1 MKKTWIVICLILSF
15 LIIYL
20 LQSNFFS
27 WFNISG
33 VKPNLFVVLVL
44 VTGLFIGR
52 RAGILFGVLFGISL
66 DFFISKSIGISAV
79 MLGIIGFIGGYLD
92 KSFSKDSRITM
103 ITIIA
108 ITTFLYE
115 IGIITFNYFING
127 AQLPVLYVIKTLII
141 ELIYNSIITI
151 IIYPLIMKLGYRIEE
166 NFKDFDVFEGI
177 KAGLEEALAYERG
190 TASPE
195 TFARKNSE
203 E

>member
-1 MKKTWIVICLILSF
+1 MKKSWIVICLILTF

-27 WFNISG
+27 WFNIAG
-33 VKPNLFVVLVL
+33 VKPNLLVILVL

-52 RAGILFGVLFGISL
+52 RAGIIFGVLFGISL
-66 DFFISKSIGISAV
+66 DFFIGKSIGISGV

-103 ITIIA
+103 ITMIV

-115 IGIITFNYFING
+115 LGVIILNYFING
-127 AQLPVLYVIKTLII
+127 AQLQILYVIKTLII

-166 NFKDFDVFEGI
+166 NFKENRILTRYF
-177 KAGLEEALAYERG
+177 
-190 TASPE
+190 
-195 TFARKNSE
+195 
-203 E
+203 

>member
-27 WFNISG
+27 WFNIVG
-33 VKPNLFVVLVL
+33 VKPNLFVILVL
-44 VTGLFIGR
+44 MTGLFIGK
-52 RAGILFGVLFGISL
+52 RAGIIFGILFGISL
-66 DFFISKSIGISAV
+66 DFFISKSIGISSV

-103 ITIIA
+103 ITMIA

-115 IGIITFNYFING
+115 IGVITFNYFING

-166 NFKDFDVFEGI
+166 NFKENRILTRYF
-177 KAGLEEALAYERG
+177 
-190 TASPE
+190 
-195 TFARKNSE
+195 
-203 E
+203 

>member
-27 WFNISG
+27 WFNIAG

-44 VTGLFIGR
+44 ITGLFIGR
-52 RAGILFGVLFGISL
+52 RAGIIFGILFGISL
-66 DFFISKSIGISAV
+66 DFFIGKSIGISGI

-103 ITIIA
+103 ITMIA
-108 ITTFLYE
+108 MATFLYE
-115 IGIITFNYFING
+115 IGIIVFNYFING
-127 AQLPVLYVIKTLII
+127 AEIRVLYVIKTLII

-166 NFKDFDVFEGI
+166 NFKENRILTRYF
-177 KAGLEEALAYERG
+177 
-190 TASPE
+190 
-195 TFARKNSE
+195 
-203 E
+203 

>member
-1 MKKTWIVICLILSF
+1 MKKIWIVICLILSF
-15 LIIYL
+15 LIVYL

-44 VTGLFIGR
+44 VTGLFIGK
-52 RAGILFGVLFGISL
+52 RAGILFGILFGISL

-79 MLGIIGFIGGYLD
+79 MLGIVGFIGGYLD

-166 NFKDFDVFEGI
+166 NFKENRILTRYF
-177 KAGLEEALAYERG
+177 
-190 TASPE
+190 
-195 TFARKNSE
+195 
-203 E
+203 

>member
-1 MKKTWIVICLILSF
+1 MKKIWIVICLILSF

-27 WFNISG
+27 WFNIAG

-44 VTGLFIGR
+44 ITGLFIGR
-52 RAGILFGVLFGISL
+52 RAGIIFGILFGISL
-66 DFFISKSIGISAV
+66 DFFIGKSIGISGI

-115 IGIITFNYFING
+115 IGIIVFNYFING
-127 AQLPVLYVIKTLII
+127 AEIRVLYVIKTLMI

-166 NFKDFDVFEGI
+166 NFKENRILTRYF
-177 KAGLEEALAYERG
+177 
-190 TASPE
+190 
-195 TFARKNSE
+195 
-203 E
+203 

>member
-33 VKPNLFVVLVL
+33 VKPNLFVILVL
-44 VTGLFIGR
+44 MIGLFMGKKL
-52 RAGILFGVLFGISL
+52 GIIFGILFGISL
-66 DFFISKSIGISAV
+66 DFFIGKSIGISSV

-92 KSFSKDSRITM
+92 RSFSKDSRITM
-103 ITIIA
+103 ITMIV

-115 IGIITFNYFING
+115 IGIITFNYFINE
-127 AQLPVLYVIKTLII
+127 AQIKTLYVIKTLSI

-166 NFKDFDVFEGI
+166 NFKENRILTRYF
-177 KAGLEEALAYERG
+177 
-190 TASPE
+190 
-195 TFARKNSE
+195 
-203 E
+203 

>member
-44 VTGLFIGR
+44 MTGLFIGR
-52 RAGILFGVLFGISL
+52 RAGILFGILFGISL
-66 DFFISKSIGISAV
+66 DFFISKSIGISAFT
-79 MLGIIGFIGGYLD
+79 LGIIGFIGGYLD

-127 AQLPVLYVIKTLII
+127 AQLPVLYVIKTLTI

-166 NFKDFDVFEGI
+166 NFKENRILTRYF
-177 KAGLEEALAYERG
+177 
-190 TASPE
+190 
-195 TFARKNSE
+195 
-203 E
+203 